1 VDKCECKYTIEC
13 DDVETS
19 TWNIKMKPMDNVG
32 SVAKVECTSKGVQD
46 NDIDADVLFPKCR
59 IGI

>member
-19 TWNIKMKPMDNVG
+19 TWNINMKPTDVG
-32 SVAKVECTSKGVQD
+32 SVAKVECTSKDVQD

>member
-19 TWNIKMKPMDNVG
+19 TWNINMKPTDVG
-32 SVAKVECTSKGVQD
+32 SVAKVECTSKDVQD
-46 NDIDADVLFPKCR
+46 NDIDADVLFLKCR